1 MLLPQERPL
10 MLQQRIGERRYRVVV
25 DQRRTIPTCACQ
37 LMSCDG
43 VRWGAIKK
51 SLGQPATRTRR
62 LDRGEQQLGSGST
75 RRMQGIGSGPHLKP
89 SLKTFADDNLVLA
102 VTTAHSV
109 TPSIGHGELVRLRAA
124 ETIDT
129 QPSALS
135 PANSSGAHQKTMASF
150 SRGFAF
156 GHQLL
161 IVARQQAIPPS
172 CKCVPTTQ
180 PTPHLFRLS
189 RSQLQQLPSRL
200 RCRLIQTAARAKSA
214 TKPPLK
220 PTSSH
225 PKIPTATPLPTRIS
239 SYAEQLAAKGRVQLY
254 EAPSH
259 FWFRFSSIS
268 ASVFCVSYTVYQYWS
283 IYLHPPEGLAW
294 WVPHAFGVV
303 CLFMSGMGGWF
314 LLGTS
319 RIVRSIDA
327 VSVASA
333 MAKGKGK
340 GKGKGSLPRGLTA
353 SPQTTSP
360 IYLEIQTQRMMPL
373 MPRKRINLWPQQV
386 QIPFRV
392 ADAVAAREAGAM
404 LGQPQSLK
412 ARVKA
417 ERAAKEARER
427 ERQHTLNNIM
437 TAPFRD
443 AKKAM
448 GIMASGIARA
458 FNREGFAKIKVNGSN
473 YKFDVSGGWAM
484 DNGRA
489 LDRVLAANGESR

>member
-1 MLLPQERPL
+1 
-10 MLQQRIGERRYRVVV
+10 
-25 DQRRTIPTCACQ
+25 
-37 LMSCDG
+37 
-43 VRWGAIKK
+43 
-51 SLGQPATRTRR
+51 
-62 LDRGEQQLGSGST
+62 
-75 RRMQGIGSGPHLKP
+75 
-89 SLKTFADDNLVLA
+89 
-102 VTTAHSV
+102 
-109 TPSIGHGELVRLRAA
+109 
-124 ETIDT
+124 
-129 QPSALS
+129 
-135 PANSSGAHQKTMASF
+135 MASV

-161 IVARQQAIPPS
+161 FVARQQAS
-172 CKCVPTTQ
+172 CKCAPTTQ
-180 PTPHLFRLS
+180 PTLHLFRLS
-189 RSQLQQLPSRL
+189 RSQLQRLPSRL

-214 TKPPLK
+214 TKPSLLK
-220 PTSSH
+220 STSPH
-225 PKIPTATPLPTRIS
+225 PKIPTATPLPARIS
-239 SYAEQLAAKGRVQLY
+239 SYAEQLAAKGRVPLY

-268 ASVFCVSYTVYQYWS
+268 ASIFCVSYTVYQYWS
-283 IYLHPPEGLAW
+283 IYLNPPEGLSW

-333 MAKGKGK
+333 MAKCKDKGN
-340 GKGKGSLPRGLTA
+340 GSLPRDLTM
-353 SPQTTSP
+353 SLQTTSP

-373 MPRKRINLWPQQV
+373 MPRKHINLWPEQL

-392 ADAVAAREAGAM
+392 ADAVTAREAGAIT
-404 LGQPQSLK
+404 GQPQSLK

-443 AKKAM
+443 AKKATR
-448 GIMASGIARA
+448 IMASGIARA

-473 YKFDVSGGWAM
+473 YKFDISGGWAM

-489 LDRVLAANGESR
+489 LDRVLAANGASR